1 MVLYTMSGGDT
12 PGKEDLKM
20 RAQQILKGMTIEQ
33 LLGQWELTTDN
44 NDENISIVR
53 GWLMDEI
60 ESRNP
65 EGFDAWLDDE
75 DSTDENLRKYIL
87 A

>member
-1 MVLYTMSGGDT
+1 MKAQALLKKMTM
-12 PGKEDLKM
+12 
-20 RAQQILKGMTIEQ
+20 EQ
-33 LLGQWELTTDN
+33 LLDQWELTTN
-44 NDENISIVR
+44 VNDENISIVR

-65 EGFDAWLDDE
+65 VGFDAWLDSENCE
-75 DSTDENLRKYIL
+75 DHELRNYV